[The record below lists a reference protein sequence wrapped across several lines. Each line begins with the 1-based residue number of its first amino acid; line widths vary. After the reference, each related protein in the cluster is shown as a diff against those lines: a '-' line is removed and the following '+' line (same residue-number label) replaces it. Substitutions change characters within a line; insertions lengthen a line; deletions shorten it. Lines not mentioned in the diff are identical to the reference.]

1 VAFPSHRAGQRLAPL
16 IYGLENV
23 RSRDT
28 VERLAQA
35 DAIETGEQPQLS
47 GTDSHRQLRLRAHAG
62 VSYGGTVRRCAR
74 RLPRASAY
82 WISNQRRVACSP
94 RGASAAQHRHLQGTP
109 RNILQQNKKNRCS
122 RALCS
127 EALHVRTQCAARV
140 ACPCNGL
147 GTGLGRAVSP
157 EAVRV
162 MQRVAACTGRPE
174 CIAEF
179 PPARSLSRPRRRHTL
194 LVVAATPPSEL

>member
-1 VAFPSHRAGQRLAPL
+1 M
-16 IYGLENV
+16 
-23 RSRDT
+23 
-28 VERLAQA
+28 ERLAQA
-35 DAIETGEQPQLS
+35 DAIETGEQPPLS
-47 GTDSHRQLRLRAHAG
+47 GTDSRRQLRLHAHAG
-62 VSYGGTVRRCAR
+62 VSYGGR

-109 RNILQQNKKNRCS
+109 RNIMQQNKKNRCS

-127 EALHVRTQCAARV
+127 EELHVRTQCAARV

-162 MQRVAACTGRPE
+162 MQRVAVCAGRSE

-179 PPARSLSRPRRRHTL
+179 PSARSLSHPRRRHTL